1 MLFMGHLV
9 EVLIV
14 SSAASENLVARPI
27 WNALSWVITGLQR
40 GHGPILIDDIID
52 YGRASL
58 LIKAQLMS
66 DSQLFG
72 CG

>member
-1 MLFMGHLV
+1 
-9 EVLIV
+9 
-14 SSAASENLVARPI
+14 LVARPI
-27 WNALSWVITGLQR
+27 WNALSWVITGQQR

-52 YGRASL
+52 YDQAPL
-58 LIKAQLMS
+58 LIKVQLMS